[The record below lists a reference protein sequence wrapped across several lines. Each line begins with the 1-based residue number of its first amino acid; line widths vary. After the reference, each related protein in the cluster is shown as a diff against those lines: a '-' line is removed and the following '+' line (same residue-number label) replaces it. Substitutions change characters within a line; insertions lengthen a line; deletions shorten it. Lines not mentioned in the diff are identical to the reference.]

1 MTRFALLDALEANAL
16 NLEFSANQRIQIR
29 AGDNHIAAGGSRLSL
44 GKVQFAAERVEDFLR
59 EEGDLA
65 FVAFF
70 EVEEPV
76 APDAAASDT
85 LGLIDFDHG
94 VLTGGLSVMAEE
106 VVTW

>member
-1 MTRFALLDALEANAL
+1 LLDALEANTL
-16 NLEFSANQRIQIR
+16 NLEFSANQGIQIR
-29 AGDNHIAAGGSRLSL
+29 TGDNNITAGGGRLGL
-44 GKVQFAAERVEDFLR
+44 GQIKLAAQSIEDFLR
-59 EEGDLA
+59 EKGDLA

-94 VLTGGLSVMAEE
+94 VLPGGLSVMAEE

>member
-1 MTRFALLDALEANAL
+1 MTGFALLDALEANAL

-29 AGDNHIAAGGSRLSL
+29 AGDNHIAAGGRRLGL
-44 GKVQFAAERVEDFLR
+44 GQIKLVAQRIEDFLR

-65 FVAFF
+65 FVVFL

-76 APDAAASDT
+76 APDAAACDA
-85 LGLIDFDHG
+85 LRLIYFDYG